1 MIKIQS
7 GDYQFL
13 TINHSTGYN
22 GSEPIVQANIDMSYD
37 FRQKW
42 QQMNEMLREWQEQKR
57 LIDSNPAVREAYKN
71 FQTMVSLAKE
81 PA

>member
-22 GSEPIVQANIDMSYD
+22 GSDPIVQANIDMSYS

-42 QQMNEMLREWQEQKR
+42 EEVMNMLRDWQEQKK
-57 LIDSNPAVREAYKN
+57 LIDANPAVREAYKN
-71 FQTMVSLAKE
+71 FQTMIALAKE